1 MAYLSSST
9 TELFG
14 PTTASITP
22 VLPAHVSGDLLL
34 ICITQDVAT
43 TAISTATSGW
53 AMIGTQSASGGC
65 RQAWAYKI
73 AASGAEPDPTFAGT
87 NDDWITQTFVIKDA
101 DATTPIHGN
110 ARANFNAVQTLA
122 SPALTTTNDDI
133 LLMYSW
139 GSDGTNAMIA
149 SPADLICASKDVG
162 TGCTSIVGTRN
173 HLTAG
178 AAPTVTMQHEVATEG
193 GNGWVIAIEN
203 ASGGSMGPDVR
214 TALTPVRYYGIYD
227 QGFTGAPDTVT
238 GLTAI
243 NSINMSSTAATISSN
258 IVTNALTPWAHLSQI
273 SIADSAAIVWG
284 GAFDSFPSAVD
295 ATDKSFSFSFEIS
308 TSTSTTR
315 YGAQG
320 IICVFVDA
328 SDNWVAHQLFTR
340 ASLAV
345 STYTF
350 NIQPG
355 AGSTVYDQ
363 SGTPIDLTTVDRFG
377 IFVHR
382 TTATTGGNAILRV
395 KNLMLCGGSVAYSG
409 SAASPVTSDILLK
422 AYTNWD
428 VFEAA
433 KQQGLAQFLNKQ
445 NLQIGNGTDQTYL
458 DFSAT
463 SYELKTSDKYFGVP
477 DYTCDLNVLAS
488 ATDTISFA
496 SSIVAS
502 SQRNTFS
509 IDPSSD
515 MSATYDFTG
524 CSIVGWDVIWQ
535 SGVLANS
542 TNFVRCGEVD
552 GKAATF
558 VGCAFKNGIDTNLLT
573 LTTGATLE
581 NCTFEK
587 GTTATYAIEI
597 GAAGSFTFSGNTFS
611 GFTTDIN
618 VTAATGTVTIT
629 LAVGDYTPTYTTA
642 GATVTIVSPTVDI
655 TATVIAG
662 SRVQIYNE
670 TTALEID
677 NAVEATTSYSFT
689 VTSEASDGDIIRIRV
704 TKLGLDAYTGQA
716 VFSSAAGA
724 SFFVSQPTDDV
735 YASNAIDGSTVTE
748 FVEDYPNVQVDIDDP
763 DGITNL
769 SRLYAW
775 FCYVITTSSGIEDWF
790 GGLVAED
797 AANYRIV
804 DSILDLKLDNVD
816 TSGVI
821 FTGGQRLYREDGAI
835 PVVMSTSGGG
845 SIVLYADKVF
855 TVETG
860 VSGLTTGEATTLA
873 KLDTLTEDVSGLRF
887 TQKALEETKALTVP
901 KFMGLK

>member
-1 MAYLSSST
+1 MAYISSYS
-9 TELFG
+9 TELFLSNS
-14 PTTASITP
+14 ASITP
-22 VLPAHVSGDLLL
+22 VLPTHATNDLIL
-34 ICITQDVAT
+34 ICITQDVGT

-53 AMIGTQSASGGC
+53 AMIGTQSVSGGC
-65 RQAWAYKI
+65 RQAWAYKV
-73 AASGAEPDPTFAGT
+73 AASSSEPDPTFSGT
-87 NDDWITQTFVIKDA
+87 NDDWITQTHIIKDA
-101 DATTPIHGN
+101 DTTTPIHGN

-133 LLMYSW
+133 LLLYSW
-139 GSDGTNAMIA
+139 GSDGTNSMTT
-149 SPADLICASKDVG
+149 SPADLICTTKDIG
-162 TGCTSIVGTRN
+162 TGVTSIVGMRN

-178 AAPTVTMQHEVATEG
+178 ASPTVTMQHEVATEG

-203 ASGGSMGPDVR
+203 KSGGSMGPDVR

-227 QGFTGAPDTVT
+227 QGFTGAPNTVT

-243 NSINMSSTAATISSN
+243 NSINMGSTVATVTSN
-258 IVTNALTPWAHLSQI
+258 IVTNSLSPWAHLSQLAI
-273 SIADSAAIVWG
+273 NDSAATVWG
-284 GAFDSFPSAVD
+284 GAFDTFPSSVD
-295 ATDKSFSFSFEIS
+295 VTDKSFYFTFEIS
-308 TSTSTTR
+308 TSINTTR

-340 ASLAV
+340 GALAV
-345 STYTF
+345 STFSF

-355 AGSTVYDQ
+355 TGSTVYDQ
-363 SGTPIDLTTVDRFG
+363 SVTPIDLTTVNRFG
-377 IFVHR
+377 LFVHR
-382 TTATTGGNAILRV
+382 TTATTGGSALLRV
-395 KNLMLCGGSVAYSG
+395 KNLMLCGGSVAING
-409 SAASPVTSDILLK
+409 SAASPLTSDILLQ

-428 VFEAA
+428 VYEAA

-445 NLQIGNGTDQTYL
+445 NLQIGNGSDPTYL
-458 DFSAT
+458 NFSAT
-463 SYELKTSDKYFGVP
+463 SYELKTADKYFGVP
-477 DYTCDLNVLAS
+477 DYTCNLNVLAS
-488 ATDTISFA
+488 ASDTISFA

-509 IDPSSD
+509 IDPSSS

-524 CSIVGWDVIWQ
+524 CSIVGWDVVWQ
-535 SGVLANS
+535 SGVMANS
-542 TNFVRCGEVD
+542 TNFVGCGEID
-552 GKAATF
+552 GKAASF
-558 VGCAFKNGIDTNLLT
+558 VGCLFSNGLDTNILT
-573 LTTGATLE
+573 LSSGASLD
-581 NCTFEK
+581 NCSFIK
-587 GTTATYAIEI
+587 GTAATYAIEI
-597 GAAGSFTFSGNTFS
+597 AAAGSFTFSGNTFS

-655 TATVIAG
+655 TATVVAG

-670 TTALEID
+670 TTATEID
-677 NAVEATTSYSFT
+677 NAIEATTSYSFT

-716 VFSSAAGA
+716 VFSSTAGA

-735 YASNAIDGSTVTE
+735 YTTNGIDGSTVTE
-748 FVEDYPNVQVDIDDP
+748 FAEDYPNVQVDIDDP
-763 DGITNL
+763 DGTTNL

-797 AANYRIV
+797 VANFRIV

-816 TSGVI
+816 TAGVI

-835 PVVMSTSGGG
+835 PVVATTSGGG

-855 TVETG
+855 IAETG
-860 VSGLTTGEATTLA
+860 TSGLTAGEAATLS
-873 KLDTLTEDVSGLRF
+873 KLDDLTEDVSGTRF
-887 TQKALEETKALTVP
+887 TKKALENSLTVP
-901 KFMGLK
+901 KFIGLK